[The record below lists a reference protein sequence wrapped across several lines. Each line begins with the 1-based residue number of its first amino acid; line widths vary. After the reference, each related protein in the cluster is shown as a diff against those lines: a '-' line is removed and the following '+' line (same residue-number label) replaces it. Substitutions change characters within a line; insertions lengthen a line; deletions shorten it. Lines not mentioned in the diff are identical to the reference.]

1 MGEMSKVEEVARA
14 MWSQRVKFAAEQ
26 GINLS
31 DKDIDRMLV
40 SNGVLEEAKA
50 AIEAM
55 RGPTEAMLEAGAVV
69 DDDFSEAA
77 PERACFMIYHAMI
90 DAALKE

>member
-14 MWSQRVKFAAEQ
+14 IFDAMDVADGLDGTVARKYAV
-26 GINLS
+26 
-31 DKDIDRMLV
+31 
-40 SNGVLEEAKA
+40 A
-50 AIEAM
+50 AIKAM
-55 RGPTEAMLEAGAVV
+55 QGPTEAMLEAGAVV

-90 DAALKE
+90 DEALKE

>member
-1 MGEMSKVEEVARA
+1 MDVADGLDGTVARKYA
-14 MWSQRVKFAAEQ
+14 V
-26 GINLS
+26 
-31 DKDIDRMLV
+31 
-40 SNGVLEEAKA
+40 A
-50 AIEAM
+50 AIGAM
-55 RGPTEAMLEAGAVV
+55 QGPTEAMIEAGAVV